1 MSELKFEV
9 FQHPGRIDVNFEG
22 LKCQL
27 ALKMDEYRSKV
38 FTEDS
43 KKEAKSDLADLRKL
57 KKAVNE
63 RRIEVKKIFMQPY
76 NQFEEQVTELQN
88 LIESPI
94 SYIDGQVK
102 EFEEKRVQE
111 KKSEIEKAYKEII
124 PEELCDYI
132 PLECIYNPKW
142 TNVATSIKSIRH
154 ELTDIASK
162 TKNDIDTISAM
173 NSDKNKEALN
183 LYMSN
188 RDLACAMKYIAD
200 YENRKAEI
208 IKKQETEN
216 AERIERER
224 EAERERIRRE
234 ERERI
239 VEEERIR
246 HEAKKEAVDEI
257 KKIEESEAAPLSSK
271 QSQRVIYTVVA
282 TPEEQE
288 EIEIALTSLGVY
300 FERKNV

>member
-9 FQHPGRIDVNFEG
+9 QQHPGKIDVNFEG
-22 LKCQL
+22 LKSQL
-27 ALKMDEYRSKV
+27 ASKMEEYKSKV
-38 FTEDS
+38 FTEES

-57 KKAVNE
+57 RKAVNE
-63 RRIEVKKIFMQPY
+63 RKIEVKKIFMQPY
-76 NQFEEQVTELQN
+76 TQFEEQVTELQN

-102 EFEEKRVQE
+102 KFEEKRVQE
-111 KKSEIEKAYKEII
+111 KKTEIEKAYEEII

-162 TKNDIDTISAM
+162 TKKDIDTILAM
-173 NSDKNKEALN
+173 NSDKIEEALN

-200 YENRKAEI
+200 YESRKVEI
-208 IKKQETEN
+208 IKKQEAEN
-216 AERIERER
+216 TERIERER
-224 EAERERIRRE
+224 EAERERIRRA

-239 VEEERIR
+239 AEEERIR

-257 KKIEESEAAPLSSK
+257 KKIEESEAASLSSK